1 MTVHGF
7 KWLYELALRK
17 GHKALTTLVGAVALD
32 AQGGWG
38 IGVSKG
44 AEMHA
49 LPASEAEDTKQ

>member
-1 MTVHGF
+1 M
-7 KWLYELALRK
+7 ALRK

-38 IGVSKG
+38 IGAPKG

-49 LPASEAEDTKQ
+49 LPASEAEYTPK

>member
-1 MTVHGF
+1 M
-7 KWLYELALRK
+7 ALRK

-49 LPASEAEDTKQ
+49 LPASEAEYTKK